1 MPAPPPP
8 GIPPEGRRAAG
19 RVSLCPAVRFAS
31 KKNVRRRL
39 RREPPAMRPAA
50 GWTNVTN
57 PVWTSIER
65 LF

>member
-31 KKNVRRRL
+31 EVKVRRASDGTTCHPSCDCMDERH
-39 RREPPAMRPAA
+39 EAA
-50 GWTNVTN
+50 GRSR
-57 PVWTSIER
+57 TSV
-65 LF
+65 L

>member
-8 GIPPEGRRAAG
+8 GIPPEGQRAAG

-31 KKNVRRRL
+31 NEKVRRGSESATCHASCPGMDERHIL
-39 RREPPAMRPAA
+39 LD
-50 GWTNVTN
+50 G
-57 PVWTSIER
+57 IER